1 MQFNELGLAPE
12 LVQAVTDLGYVEPT
26 PIQRLAIPEA
36 LAGKDVLG
44 KAQTG
49 TGKTAAFMLPTLH
62 HLRGKEGLRALV
74 LCPTRELAIQVYEN
88 AREYPRG
95 SELFVGVLYGGTP
108 VDRDLRGL
116 RAGYEVLV
124 ATPGRLIDHLERGNV
139 DLSGVE
145 VLVLDEADRML
156 DLGFRRQINEILRH
170 LPKKRQTLFFS
181 ATMPNEVKS
190 LAYDSLRD
198 PVTVEAAPQKTTAD
212 GVEFVFPVQGNKK
225 TGLLLELLKRPGMD
239 SVLVFTR
246 TKFGADKVAGQLERA
261 GIKVEVMHGDRSMK
275 ERVQALD
282 SFREGQVQVLV
293 ATDVA
298 QRGLDVDGISHGIN
312 YDAPQDPDGERAP
325 RGPHGARRGKGR
337 GDHLHVR
344 RRDRRRQADRAA
356 AGVLAPSRGAAG
368 LRLRERHRGDHLHAG
383 AQEAPRQPWAPHGQ
397 ERRQGAVRRAAGKD
411 PQGGL
416 TRSPVRRSRYRAGPG
431 FPGPALFRVR
441 AWRFAR
447 LLCRGA
453 GPCGYLGAPGWILRG
468 GRSGAGRYCRPS
480 PGRGLREPRKLPR
493 VSLRRSEPRQTAG
506 GSPSE
511 RI

>member
-1 MQFNELGLAPE
+1 MRFEELGLAPE
-12 LVQAVTDLGYVEPT
+12 LVRAVTELGYEEPT
-26 PIQRLAIPEA
+26 PIQQLAIPEA

-62 HLRGKEGLRALV
+62 HLRGKEGLKALV

-88 AREYPRG
+88 AREYSKG

-156 DLGFRRQINEILRH
+156 DMGFRPQISEILRH

-212 GVEFVFPVQGNKK
+212 GVEQFVYPVQESKK
-225 TGLLLELLKRPGMD
+225 SALLLELLKRPGMD

-246 TKFGADKVAGQLERA
+246 TKFGADRVAGQLQRA
-261 GIKVEVMHGDRSMK
+261 GVKVEVMHGDRNMK
-275 ERVQALD
+275 DRVRALD
-282 SFREGQVQVLV
+282 AFRDGEVQVLV

-298 QRGLDVDGISHGIN
+298 QRGLDVEGISHVVN
-312 YDAPQDPDGERAP
+312 YDAPQDPEGYVHRVG
-325 RGPHGARRGKGR
+325 RTAR
-337 GDHLHVR
+337 
-344 RRDRRRQADRAA
+344 
-356 AGVLAPSRGAAG
+356 
-368 LRLRERHRGDHLHAG
+368 AG
-383 AQEAPRQPWAPHGQ
+383 AKGEAITFMSGG
-397 ERRQGAVRRAAGKD
+397 EIGDVR
-411 PQGGL
+411 
-416 TRSPVRRSRYRAGPG
+416 SVE
-431 FPGPALFRVR
+431 
-441 AWRFAR
+441 
-447 LLCRGA
+447 LLL
-453 GPCGYLGAPGWILRG
+453 GYA
-468 GRSGAGRYCRPS
+468 
-480 PGRGLREPRKLPR
+480 LPR
-493 VSLRRSEPRQTAG
+493 VELPGYGFGSSTEETVYTPELKQPRANRGRRMGKNAG
-506 GSPSE
+506 KELSPE
-511 RI
+511 ELEKILKVV